1 MPGTILSSLHIL
13 THLIIKKKKNLCGR
27 YIFNLFCKKKTGG
40 REIKSLA
47 QDTQNHINLKNSE
60 NLGLNLQAAPF
71 LDKAA
76 YSPWKSQAN
85 HLYMMRSIA
94 WHGLTSCVTLTW
106 NPHSWNNLPPHCLIK
121 ILEVN
126 FKTSQQQLVKINVSN
141 LLHLAELTYYKS
153 V

>member
-13 THLIIKKKKNLCGR
+13 THLIIKKKKKKTLCGR

-60 NLGLNLQAAPF
+60 YLGLNLQAAPF

-76 YSPWKSQAN
+76 YSP
-85 HLYMMRSIA
+85 
-94 WHGLTSCVTLTW
+94 
-106 NPHSWNNLPPHCLIK
+106 
-121 ILEVN
+121 
-126 FKTSQQQLVKINVSN
+126 
-141 LLHLAELTYYKS
+141 
-153 V
+153 